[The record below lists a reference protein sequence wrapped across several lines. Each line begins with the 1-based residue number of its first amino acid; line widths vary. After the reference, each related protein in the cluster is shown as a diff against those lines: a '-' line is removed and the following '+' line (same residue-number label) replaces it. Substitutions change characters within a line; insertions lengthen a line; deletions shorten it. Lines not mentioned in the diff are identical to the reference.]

1 MRTLAR
7 GAVQA
12 HHGQQ
17 RLIIAAVHPW
27 AQLPSYVHRR
37 SASSAPHLF
46 CSRSASQVTAPCWN
60 STTSV
65 LPPKA
70 K

>member
-1 MRTLAR
+1 M
-7 GAVQA
+7 QA

-17 RLIIAAVHPW
+17 RLIIAAVHPR
-27 AQLPSYVHRR
+27 AQLGAASYVHRR
-37 SASSAPHLF
+37 SVSSAAYLF